1 MIRGMY
7 SAISGL
13 RTHQTMLDVVSNN
26 LANVNTVGYKSSR
39 VTFKDQLQQTLY
51 GGSAEGPNTG
61 GTNSAQVGLGV
72 QLGSIDA
79 VMSDGSMQATGT
91 PLDVAVQGDSF
102 FRVGIGDPSTTPAT
116 MPTEMNYTRAGNFI
130 RNDQG
135 YVTARGLLRH
145 GPRRDHDAG
154 LRYLHPDPGRR
165 VRHRGWHQRRRQ
177 LRPGRRRRAHGRG
190 HDQPRQVPQRR
201 GAAAALGQPLGGL
214 PSAGTLQIGTPDGTT
229 FVARRSAARWKM
241 SNVDLA
247 SEFTSMIVAQ
257 RGFQA
262 NSKVISTSDEML
274 QGAGQPQA
282 LARLPPA
289 ESRHGRPR
297 ERRRAFAR
305 AGVP

>member
-1 MIRGMY
+1 MIRAMY

-13 RTHQTMLDVVSNN
+13 QTHQTMLDVVSNN

-79 VMSDGSMQATGT
+79 VMSDGSMQNTGA
-91 PLDVAVQGDSF
+91 PLDVAIQGDGF
-102 FRVGIGDPSTTPAT
+102 FRVGLGDPSTTPAT

-135 YVTARGLLRH
+135 YLTTPEGYYVMGRDSTTTPASDTYIQIPSGASGIAVATNGDVSYVPGGGGTRTTAGTLSLAKFSNDEGLLRLS
-145 GPRRDHDAG
+145 GNRWA
-154 LRYLHPDPGRR
+154 
-165 VRHRGWHQRRRQ
+165 
-177 LRPGRRRRAHGRG
+177 AH
-190 HDQPRQVPQRR
+190 
-201 GAAAALGQPLGGL
+201 
-214 PSAGTLQIGTPDGTT
+214 PSAGPEQVGTPDGTT
-229 FVARRSAARWKM
+229 FGTTNGGELEM

-247 SEFTSMIVAQ
+247 SEFTNMIVAQ

-262 NSKVISTSDEML
+262 NSKVISTADEML
-274 QGAGQPQA
+274 QDLVA
-282 LARLPPA
+282 LKR
-289 ESRHGRPR
+289 
-297 ERRRAFAR
+297 
-305 AGVP
+305 

>member
-26 LANVNTVGYKSSR
+26 LANVNTVGYKASR

-79 VMSDGSMQATGT
+79 VMGDGSLQSTGN
-91 PLDVAVQGDSF
+91 PLDVAIQGDGF

-116 MPTEMNYTRAGNFI
+116 MPAEMNYTRAGNFI

-135 YVTARGLLRH
+135 YLTTPEGYYVMGRDTTTTPASDTFIQIPQGASAIAVGTNGDVSYLPDGGGTRTTAGTISLAKFPNDEGLLRLS
-145 GPRRDHDAG
+145 GNRWA
-154 LRYLHPDPGRR
+154 
-165 VRHRGWHQRRRQ
+165 
-177 LRPGRRRRAHGRG
+177 AH
-190 HDQPRQVPQRR
+190 
-201 GAAAALGQPLGGL
+201 
-214 PSAGTLQIGTPDGTT
+214 PSAGAEQVGTPDGTT
-229 FVARRSAARWKM
+229 FGQTIGGTLEM

-247 SEFTSMIVAQ
+247 SEFTNMIVAQ

-262 NSKVISTSDEML
+262 NSKVISTADEML
-274 QGAGQPQA
+274 QD
-282 LARLPPA
+282 LVSLKR
-289 ESRHGRPR
+289 
-297 ERRRAFAR
+297 
-305 AGVP
+305 

>member
-79 VMSDGSMQATGT
+79 VMSDGSMQTTGN
-91 PLDVAVQGDSF
+91 PLDVAIQGDGF
-102 FRVGIGDPSTTPAT
+102 FRVGLGDPSTTPAT

-135 YVTARGLLRH
+135 YLTTPEGYYVMG
-145 GPRRDHDAG
+145 RDATTTPASDTFIQI
-154 LRYLHPDPGRR
+154 PDGATGVGRR
-165 VRHRGWHQRRRQ
+165 HRRRRQ
-177 LRPGRRRRAHGRG
+177 LHPRRRRRAHDGR
-190 HDQPRQVPQRR
+190 HDLLAKFPNDEGLLRLSGNRW
-201 GAAAALGQPLGGL
+201 AAH
-214 PSAGTLQIGTPDGTT
+214 PSAGAEQVGTPDGTT
-229 FVARRSAARWKM
+229 FGQTIGGTLEM

-247 SEFTSMIVAQ
+247 QEFTSMIVAQ

-262 NSKVISTSDEML
+262 NSKVITTSDEML
-274 QGAGQPQA
+274 QE
-282 LARLPPA
+282 LVNLKR
-289 ESRHGRPR
+289 
-297 ERRRAFAR
+297 
-305 AGVP
+305 

>member
-79 VMSDGSMQATGT
+79 VMGDGSMQPTGK
-91 PLDVAVQGDSF
+91 PLDVAIQGDGF
-102 FRVGIGDPSTTPAT
+102 FRVGLGDPSTTPPT
-116 MPTEMNYTRAGNFI
+116 MPAEMNYTRAGNFI

-135 YVTARGLLRH
+135 YLTTPEGYYVMGRDTTTTPASDSYIQVPQGASEIAVGSDGSVSYMPAGGGTRTTAGTISLAKFPNDEGLLRLS
-145 GPRRDHDAG
+145 GNRWA
-154 LRYLHPDPGRR
+154 
-165 VRHRGWHQRRRQ
+165 
-177 LRPGRRRRAHGRG
+177 AH
-190 HDQPRQVPQRR
+190 
-201 GAAAALGQPLGGL
+201 
-214 PSAGTLQIGTPDGTT
+214 PSAGAEEVGTPDGTT
-229 FVARRSAARWKM
+229 FGSTIGGTLEM

-262 NSKVISTSDEML
+262 NSKVITTADEML
-274 QGAGQPQA
+274 QDLVA
-282 LARLPPA
+282 LKR
-289 ESRHGRPR
+289 
-297 ERRRAFAR
+297 
-305 AGVP
+305 

>member
-79 VMSDGSMQATGT
+79 VMSDGSMQPTGK
-91 PLDVAVQGDSF
+91 PLDVAIQGDGF
-102 FRVGIGDPSTTPAT
+102 FRVGLGDPSTTPPT

-135 YVTARGLLRH
+135 YLTTPEGYYVMGRDTTTTPASDSYIQVPQGASEIAVGDDGSVSYMPAGGGTRTTAGVISLAKFPNDEGLLRLS
-145 GPRRDHDAG
+145 GNRWA
-154 LRYLHPDPGRR
+154 
-165 VRHRGWHQRRRQ
+165 
-177 LRPGRRRRAHGRG
+177 AH
-190 HDQPRQVPQRR
+190 
-201 GAAAALGQPLGGL
+201 
-214 PSAGTLQIGTPDGTT
+214 PSAGPEEVGTPDGTT
-229 FVARRSAARWKM
+229 FGSTIGGTLEM

-262 NSKVISTSDEML
+262 NSKVITTADEML
-274 QGAGQPQA
+274 QDLVA
-282 LARLPPA
+282 LKR
-289 ESRHGRPR
+289 
-297 ERRRAFAR
+297 
-305 AGVP
+305 

>member
-13 RTHQTMLDVVSNN
+13 RTHQIMLDVVSNN

-79 VMSDGSMQATGT
+79 VMGDGSMQSTGN
-91 PLDVAVQGDSF
+91 PLDVAIQGDGF
-102 FRVGIGDPSTTPAT
+102 FRVGLGDPSTTPAT

-130 RNDQG
+130 LNDQG
-135 YVTARGLLRH
+135 YLTTPEGFYVMGRDNTTTPASDAYIQIPAGASDFAVSSSGDVTYVPAGGGTRTTAGTISLAKFPNDEGLLRLS
-145 GPRRDHDAG
+145 GNRWA
-154 LRYLHPDPGRR
+154 
-165 VRHRGWHQRRRQ
+165 
-177 LRPGRRRRAHGRG
+177 AH
-190 HDQPRQVPQRR
+190 
-201 GAAAALGQPLGGL
+201 
-214 PSAGTLQIGTPDGTT
+214 PSAGTEQVGTPDGKTFGTT
-229 FVARRSAARWKM
+229 VGGELEM

-247 SEFTSMIVAQ
+247 QEFTSLIVAQ

-262 NSKVISTSDEML
+262 NSKVITTADEML
-274 QGAGQPQA
+274 EQ
-282 LARLPPA
+282 LVNLKR
-289 ESRHGRPR
+289 
-297 ERRRAFAR
+297 
-305 AGVP
+305 